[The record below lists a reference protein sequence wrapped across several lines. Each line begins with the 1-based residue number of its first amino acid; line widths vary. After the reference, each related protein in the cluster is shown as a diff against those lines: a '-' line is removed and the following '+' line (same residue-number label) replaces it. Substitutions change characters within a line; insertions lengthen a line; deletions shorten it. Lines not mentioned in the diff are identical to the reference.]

1 MTSVFI
7 SNLKNPFVNLSI
19 EHYLF
24 KHTAV
29 NQWPLL
35 FLYVNDPCVVVGR
48 NQNPWKEVNIPLVNA
63 MGVPVVRRR
72 SGGGTVVHDHGNVN
86 FCVMTSREDFTRDRY
101 ARLVVDSLNS
111 KRKEGIENTA
121 SELMVN
127 DRYDIVTKSSN
138 EKVSGSAYKIE
149 RDRAYHHG
157 TMLLNSKLDILRALL
172 HRDVSRL
179 GTIEGRGVG
188 SVKSPVAN
196 VQCSKNVFISTVAQA
211 FLASKNQDEFEGSE
225 DGVKFIDSL
234 EDLAPPEAAT
244 KINEYTKEISSWGWI
259 YGQTPLFT
267 HKLTDPAEYP
277 GSFASEYSFT
287 VDKGVIISSPGT
299 GLRYRGDELAAKG
312 DNIPGWVSTAIDG
325 WEPNGGPIKLDK
337 N

>member
-24 KHTAV
+24 KHTSV
-29 NQWPLL
+29 GQWPLL

-48 NQNPWKEVNIPLVNA
+48 NQNPWKEINIPLVNT
-63 MGVPVVRRR
+63 MNVPVVRRR

-86 FCVMTSREDFTRDRY
+86 FCVMTSREDFTRDKY
-101 ARLVVDSLNS
+101 ARLVVDSLNA
-111 KRKEGIENTA
+111 KRLEANNTTA

-211 FLASKNQDEFEGSE
+211 FLASKEQSDSAGNE
-225 DGVKFIDSL
+225 DGVKFINSL
-234 EDLAPPEAAT
+234 DDFESSEAVT
-244 KINEYTKEISSWGWI
+244 KINEYTKEISSWEWI
-259 YGQTPLFT
+259 FGQTPLFT

-277 GSFASEYSFT
+277 GSFSSEYTFT
-287 VDKGVIISSPGT
+287 VDKGVITSPLGK
-299 GLRYRGDELAAKG
+299 GLRYRGDELATKS
-312 DNIPGWVSTAIDG
+312 DSIPGWVSTAIDG
-325 WEPNGGPIKLDK
+325 WEPDGGPIKLDK